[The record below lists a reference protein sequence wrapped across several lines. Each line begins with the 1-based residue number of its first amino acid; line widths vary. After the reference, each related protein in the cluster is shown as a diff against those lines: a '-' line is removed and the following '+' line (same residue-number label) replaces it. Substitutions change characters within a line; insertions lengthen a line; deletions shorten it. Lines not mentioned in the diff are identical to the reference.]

1 MLELIPT
8 QSSYLLRK
16 KTMMPLLNAS
26 SKNYCDYDELMVRKV
41 FNNHR
46 ILAVKRIERG
56 NIAQKDYF

>member
-1 MLELIPT
+1 
-8 QSSYLLRK
+8 
-16 KTMMPLLNAS
+16 MMPLLNAS